1 MGRKGSICRSRNAI
15 STNMVDEL
23 WNGLQD
29 NGFHVTDSRQWSQHP
44 DRELTPEDRLLIVLQ
59 KQLHPKHSKNVR
71 LIKKGG
77 SVAFLYALSSK
88 DKHFWGIS
96 QSVISQLS
104 AQQHS
109 IFKLKTA
116 VPWAVVLLDGDRRM
130 GYWFDS
136 ATVLKLSLQWR
147 QRKGQEANDVVYLV
161 GGSVTKRHEDTKD
174 ATRFLSSNTLF
185 EFLDERL
192 DKYAPDSSDITASPN
207 ASP

>member
-1 MGRKGSICRSRNAI
+1 MGRKGSICRLRNAI
-15 STNMVDEL
+15 SSSMVDEL
-23 WNGLQD
+23 RNGLEG
-29 NGFHVTDSRQWSQHP
+29 NGFHITDSRRWNQHS
-44 DRELTPEDRLLIVLQ
+44 DRELTPEDRLLIVIQ
-59 KQLHPKHSKNVR
+59 KQIPPKHSKNVR

-77 SVAFLYALSSK
+77 SVGFLYVLSSG

-116 VPWAVVLLDGDRRM
+116 VPWAVVLLDGDWRM

-147 QRKGQEANDVVYLV
+147 RREGQEAKDTVYLV
-161 GGSVTKRHEDTKD
+161 GGSVSKCREDTEKSTHFFAP
-174 ATRFLSSNTLF
+174 ATLCKLLTALLNEYSS
-185 EFLDERL
+185 
-192 DKYAPDSSDITASPN
+192 DSSDAPAQN
-207 ASP
+207 

>member
-1 MGRKGSICRSRNAI
+1 
-15 STNMVDEL
+15 MVDEL

-44 DRELTPEDRLLIVLQ
+44 DRELTPEDRLLIVIQ
-59 KQLHPKHSKNVR
+59 KQIPPQHSKNVR

-77 SVAFLYALSSK
+77 SVAFLYALSSEN
-88 DKHFWGIS
+88 KHFWGIS

-109 IFKLKTA
+109 IFELKTA
-116 VPWAVVLLDGDRRM
+116 VPWAVVLLDGDWRM

-147 QRKGQEANDVVYLV
+147 RREGQEAKDTVYLV
-161 GGSVTKRHEDTKD
+161 GGSTPMCRRDTVD
-174 ATRFLSSNTLF
+174 AKRFLSSNTSF
-185 EFLDERL
+185 KFLTELL
-192 DKYAPDSSDITASPN
+192 DQYSSDSSAVPVQG
-207 ASP
+207 

>member
-1 MGRKGSICRSRNAI
+1 
-15 STNMVDEL
+15 MVDEL

-44 DRELTPEDRLLIVLQ
+44 DRELTPEDRLLIVIQ
-59 KQLHPKHSKNVR
+59 KQIPPQHSKNVR

-77 SVAFLYALSSK
+77 AVAFLYALSSEN
-88 DKHFWGIS
+88 KHFWGIS

-109 IFKLKTA
+109 IFELKTA
-116 VPWAVVLLDGDRRM
+116 VPWAVVLLDGDWRM

-147 QRKGQEANDVVYLV
+147 RREGQEAKDTVYLV
-161 GGSVTKRHEDTKD
+161 GGSTPMCRRDTVD
-174 ATRFLSSNTLF
+174 AKRFLSSNTSF
-185 EFLDERL
+185 KFLTELL
-192 DKYAPDSSDITASPN
+192 DQYSSDSSAVPVQG
-207 ASP
+207 